1 MRMNSLIYNS
11 TLLRSVENMTERMET
26 ECWIFIREREM
37 SHRPV
42 IAREI
47 EKEGVAIILN
57 ACVRSSGE
65 PSRES

>member
-1 MRMNSLIYNS
+1 MRMNSLIHNS
-11 TLLRSVENMTERMET
+11 RYPTPLRSVENTTERMET
-26 ECWIFIREREM
+26 GCWIFIREREM

-57 ACVRSSGE
+57 ACVRFE
-65 PSRES
+65 A